1 MKERFRL
8 EKSQQKEGWWVL
20 TDLENL
26 VVITFEEG
34 RFNET
39 QKITRLDGDES
50 YTSMTDVMAQV
61 RIIREMS
68 DWLAINHYKIA
79 MP

>member
-1 MKERFRL
+1 MERFRL
-8 EKSQQKEGWWVL
+8 EKSKLTEGWWVL
-20 TDLENL
+20 TDMVNF

-39 QKITRLDGDES
+39 QKITKLKGGEN
-50 YTSMTDVMAQV
+50 YTSMNDVMAQV

-79 MP
+79 MG

>member
-1 MKERFRL
+1 MVNF
-8 EKSQQKEGWWVL
+8 
-20 TDLENL
+20 

-39 QKITRLDGDES
+39 QKITKLKGGEN
-50 YTSMTDVMAQV
+50 YTSMNDVMAQV

-79 MP
+79 MG

>member
-1 MKERFRL
+1 MERFRL
-8 EKSQQKEGWWVL
+8 EKSQLTKGWWVL
-20 TDLENL
+20 TDTVNL

-39 QKITRLDGDES
+39 QKITQIEGGEN
-50 YTSMTDVMAQV
+50 YTSMNDVMAQV

-68 DWLAINHYKIA
+68 EWLAINHYKIA
-79 MP
+79 MG

>member
-1 MKERFRL
+1 MERFRL
-8 EKSQQKEGWWVL
+8 EKSQLTKGWWVL
-20 TDLENL
+20 TDTVNL

-39 QKITRLDGDES
+39 QKITQIEGGEN
-50 YTSMTDVMAQV
+50 YTSMNDVMAQV
-61 RIIREMS
+61 RIIRKMS

-79 MP
+79 MG

>member
-1 MKERFRL
+1 MERFRL
-8 EKSQQKEGWWVL
+8 EKSQLTEGWWVL
-20 TDLENL
+20 TDTVNL

-39 QKITRLDGDES
+39 QKITQIEGGEN
-50 YTSMTDVMAQV
+50 YTSMNDVMAQV

-68 DWLAINHYKIA
+68 DWFAINHYKIA
-79 MP
+79 MR

>member
-1 MKERFRL
+1 MGRFRL
-8 EKSQQKEGWWVL
+8 EKSKLTEGWWVL
-20 TDLENL
+20 TDMVNL

-39 QKITRLDGDES
+39 QKITKLEGGEN
-50 YTSMTDVMAQV
+50 YISMNDVMAQV

-79 MP
+79 MG

>member
-1 MKERFRL
+1 MERFRL
-8 EKSQQKEGWWVL
+8 EKSQLTKGWWVL
-20 TDLENL
+20 TDTVNL

-39 QKITRLDGDES
+39 QKITQIEGGEN
-50 YTSMTDVMAQV
+50 YTSMNDVMAQV

-79 MP
+79 MG

>member
-1 MKERFRL
+1 MERFRL
-8 EKSQQKEGWWVL
+8 EKSQLTEGWWVL
-20 TDLENL
+20 TDTVNL

-39 QKITRLDGDES
+39 QKITQIEGGEN
-50 YTSMTDVMAQV
+50 YTSMNDVMAQV

-68 DWLAINHYKIA
+68 DWLAINNYKIA
-79 MP
+79 MV